1 MSEKDNSSII
11 KEYNKELADL
21 DNVEIAG
28 FKGDIKILE
37 TAAVMLESSSSWM
50 QSQLQ
55 EGSISSMESS
65 MQ

>member
-28 FKGDIKILE
+28 FKGDMQTWWNLIKRMKGEIAIFLR
-37 TAAVMLESSSSWM
+37 VCLDC
-50 QSQLQ
+50 LL
-55 EGSISSMESS
+55 IVF
-65 MQ
+65 